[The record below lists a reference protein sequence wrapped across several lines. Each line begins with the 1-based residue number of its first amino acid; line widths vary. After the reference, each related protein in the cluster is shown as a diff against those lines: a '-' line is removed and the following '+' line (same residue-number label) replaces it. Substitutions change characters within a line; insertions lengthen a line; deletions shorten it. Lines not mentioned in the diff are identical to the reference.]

1 MIDPARVHPADAQ
14 ANNCLAHTLA
24 GPGLTPCRDLAHRVE
39 ALPGGGSLSAS
50 TPAPS
55 RYLATDTDA
64 WANDIGARP
73 LAASREPSNGAP
85 AITRSPARLDASR
98 GVRFASFL
106 PTIKERARMQY
117 LLRFLRR
124 GPISPRVHGTL
135 DYLLAAA
142 LIAVPLA
149 VDFHDD
155 TATVLMLV
163 LGGAATLL
171 AIGTNWSTGII
182 RILPPALHGIADI
195 AATIVLI
202 IAPFVLGFT
211 DDTAATVLYV
221 VIGAGGLG
229 ATLLTRFESD
239 LMPAARTARQQPAA

>member
-1 MIDPARVHPADAQ
+1 MPI
-14 ANNCLAHTLA
+14 TLA
-24 GPGLTPCRDLAHRVE
+24 GPGLTPYATWLVESRGSRSRVAESIDLPFLLGTSV
-39 ALPGGGSLSAS
+39 SLD
-50 TPAPS
+50 P
-55 RYLATDTDA
+55 
-64 WANDIGARP
+64 
-73 LAASREPSNGAP
+73 AP
-85 AITRSPARLDASR
+85 AITRSPARLDVCRACGSL
-98 GVRFASFL
+98 GS
-106 PTIKERARMQY
+106 TNHQERTRMHH

-182 RILPPALHGIADI
+182 RILPPVLHGVADI

-202 IAPFVLGFT
+202 IGPFVLGFT
-211 DDTAATVLYV
+211 DDTVATVLYV

-239 LMPAARTARQQPAA
+239 LRPAARIASQQPAV

>member
-1 MIDPARVHPADAQ
+1 
-14 ANNCLAHTLA
+14 
-24 GPGLTPCRDLAHRVE
+24 
-39 ALPGGGSLSAS
+39 
-50 TPAPS
+50 
-55 RYLATDTDA
+55 
-64 WANDIGARP
+64 
-73 LAASREPSNGAP
+73 
-85 AITRSPARLDASR
+85 
-98 GVRFASFL
+98 
-106 PTIKERARMQY
+106 MQY

-149 VDFHDD
+149 VDFHDE

-182 RILPPALHGIADI
+182 RILHGVADI

-211 DDTAATVLYV
+211 DHTVATVLYV
-221 VIGAGGLG
+221 AIGAGGLG

-239 LMPAARTARQQPAA
+239 LMPAARIAHQQPAV

>member
-1 MIDPARVHPADAQ
+1 
-14 ANNCLAHTLA
+14 
-24 GPGLTPCRDLAHRVE
+24 
-39 ALPGGGSLSAS
+39 
-50 TPAPS
+50 
-55 RYLATDTDA
+55 
-64 WANDIGARP
+64 
-73 LAASREPSNGAP
+73 
-85 AITRSPARLDASR
+85 
-98 GVRFASFL
+98 
-106 PTIKERARMQY
+106 MQN

-142 LIAVPLA
+142 LIVVPLA

-171 AIGTNWSTGII
+171 AIGTQWSTGII
-182 RILPPALHGIADI
+182 RILPPVVHGVADI

-202 IAPFVLGFT
+202 IAPFVLGFSDHT
-211 DDTAATVLYV
+211 VATMLYV

-239 LMPAARTARQQPAA
+239 LMPAARMAPQQRAV

>member
-1 MIDPARVHPADAQ
+1 M
-14 ANNCLAHTLA
+14 
-24 GPGLTPCRDLAHRVE
+24 
-39 ALPGGGSLSAS
+39 
-50 TPAPS
+50 
-55 RYLATDTDA
+55 
-64 WANDIGARP
+64 
-73 LAASREPSNGAP
+73 
-85 AITRSPARLDASR
+85 SPERA
-98 GVRFASFL
+98 VRFVR
-106 PTIKERARMQY
+106 TNHRERTRMQY

-182 RILPPALHGIADI
+182 RILPPVLHGVADI

-211 DDTAATVLYV
+211 DDTVATVLYV

-239 LMPAARTARQQPAA
+239 LMPAARIAPQQPAV

>member
-1 MIDPARVHPADAQ
+1 LMPPERA
-14 ANNCLAHTLA
+14 
-24 GPGLTPCRDLAHRVE
+24 
-39 ALPGGGSLSAS
+39 
-50 TPAPS
+50 
-55 RYLATDTDA
+55 
-64 WANDIGARP
+64 
-73 LAASREPSNGAP
+73 
-85 AITRSPARLDASR
+85 
-98 GVRFASFL
+98 VRFVR
-106 PTIKERARMQY
+106 TNHRERTRMQY

-124 GPISPRVHGTL
+124 GPISPRVHGML

-163 LGGAATLL
+163 LGGAAALL

-182 RILPPALHGIADI
+182 RILPPALHGVADI

-202 IAPFVLGFT
+202 AAPFVLGFSDHT
-211 DDTAATVLYV
+211 NATVLYV
-221 VIGAGGLG
+221 VIGAAGLG

-239 LMPAARTARQQPAA
+239 LMPAARMAPQQRAV

>member
-1 MIDPARVHPADAQ
+1 
-14 ANNCLAHTLA
+14 
-24 GPGLTPCRDLAHRVE
+24 
-39 ALPGGGSLSAS
+39 
-50 TPAPS
+50 
-55 RYLATDTDA
+55 
-64 WANDIGARP
+64 
-73 LAASREPSNGAP
+73 
-85 AITRSPARLDASR
+85 
-98 GVRFASFL
+98 
-106 PTIKERARMQY
+106 MQH

-124 GPISPRVHGTL
+124 GPISPRVHGML

-182 RILPPALHGIADI
+182 RILPPVLHGVADVG
-195 AATIVLI
+195 ATIVLI
-202 IAPFVLGFT
+202 VAPFVLGFT
-211 DDTAATVLYV
+211 DDTVATVLYV

-239 LMPAARTARQQPAA
+239 LMPAARIAPQQSAV

>member
-1 MIDPARVHPADAQ
+1 MQALDLEERSALEHAEFGAGSSSVGGQATATMRLSRSIVRRRKEATGEPLPGRMTSADVHSAQ
-14 ANNCLAHTLA
+14 AVGLDPV
-24 GPGLTPCRDLAHRVE
+24 PGSRDRRRV
-39 ALPGGGSLSAS
+39 LMSPGRA
-50 TPAPS
+50 
-55 RYLATDTDA
+55 
-64 WANDIGARP
+64 
-73 LAASREPSNGAP
+73 
-85 AITRSPARLDASR
+85 
-98 GVRFASFL
+98 VRFVG
-106 PTIKERARMQY
+106 TNHQERTRMHY

-182 RILPPALHGIADI
+182 RILPPVVHGVADV

-211 DDTAATVLYV
+211 DDTVATVLYV

-239 LMPAARTARQQPAA
+239 LMPAARIAPQQPAV

>member
-1 MIDPARVHPADAQ
+1 MPPGRAVCFVCTNDRER
-14 ANNCLAHTLA
+14 TL
-24 GPGLTPCRDLAHRVE
+24 
-39 ALPGGGSLSAS
+39 
-50 TPAPS
+50 
-55 RYLATDTDA
+55 
-64 WANDIGARP
+64 
-73 LAASREPSNGAP
+73 
-85 AITRSPARLDASR
+85 
-98 GVRFASFL
+98 
-106 PTIKERARMQY
+106 MQY

-182 RILPPALHGIADI
+182 RILPPALHGVADI

-211 DDTAATVLYV
+211 RAHGRDRALRRDRCRRIGRNAADPLRVRS
-221 VIGAGGLG
+221 GAGR
-229 ATLLTRFESD
+229 AHRS
-239 LMPAARTARQQPAA
+239 PTARCLRPRRAPRLGPTRGPPSWRSLTTRRRSLLRRATTRLHPRRSRRAGAVTQARDDHGG